1 MNKKANLK
9 RISFIFALDSEI
21 IEYFSLFTYGKT
33 KRLKSKRENNKTA
46 ITKLG
51 N

>member
-9 RISFIFALDSEI
+9 RISSIFALDLVI
-21 IEYFSLFTYGKT
+21 IVFFGVFTYGKT
-33 KRLKSKRENNKTA
+33 KRLKSKRENKKTA
-46 ITKLG
+46 VTQLG